1 MELLE
6 LSTLAWLAVGVSALL
21 VGLSKAGFGAGAG
34 ILAVP
39 LMTIGLGSAQEML
52 PVLLPVLIAGDIFS
66 IIHYP
71 GQKNWRNLAMLVPG
85 CLVGVGLGWVALQWL
100 GDLSQVQVA
109 GSALTG
115 EAMLQKFVG
124 GICVLFVGIQVWRY
138 FRQSRLTER
147 PEPFRPKSWQG
158 VGLGSAAGLTS
169 TLAHSAGPL
178 VALFLLPK
186 KLDKR
191 VFVGTMVTYFFF
203 GNLVK
208 LIPFTAQGMFTTP
221 RMLTSLVLVPA
232 VIVGTL
238 IGVFLNRK
246 IDDRVFVLI
255 IYGVA
260 LVAGLKLLVG

>member
-6 LSTLAWLAVGVSALL
+6 LSTLAWIAIGTSALL

-39 LMTIGLGSAQEML
+39 LMTIGLGSAQDML
-52 PVLLPVLIAGDIFS
+52 PVLLPVLIAGDVFS
-66 IIHYP
+66 LIHYP

-85 CLVGVGLGWVALQWL
+85 CLLGVGLGWLALHWL
-100 GDLSQVQVA
+100 GDLSQLQV
-109 GSALTG
+109 GSSSLTG

-124 GICVLFVGIQVWRY
+124 GICVLFVVIQLWRY
-138 FRQSRLTER
+138 FRESRLTER
-147 PEPFRPKSWQG
+147 AEPFRPKAWQG

-169 TLAHSAGPL
+169 TLAHAAGPL
-178 VALFLLPK
+178 VALFLLPQ

-191 VFVGTMVTYFFF
+191 VFVGTTVTYFFF
-203 GNLVK
+203 GNLIK
-208 LIPFTAQGMFTTP
+208 FIPFTAQGLFTTP
-221 RMLTSLVLVPA
+221 RVMTSLILVPA
-232 VIVGTL
+232 VVAGTL
-238 IGVFLNRK
+238 IGVVLNRK

-260 LVAGLKLLVG
+260 LVAGLNLLVG